1 MAIVFHCEAC
11 KKKISAPDGAGGKY
25 AACPHCK
32 HRVYIPLPK
41 TEVEA
46 EELTLAPIDENE
58 ERQRQE
64 LMRETYR
71 LQQSLLK
78 EKEVP
83 EGADLAAAA
92 QMDER
97 ELLKQIIIYLR
108 QMADGEIGEGQKTA
122 ERIMQNKRK
131 AATLLDRLA
140 VSDMPEPELADI
152 PQNVLAKLIKSFRAK
167 LQ

>member
-11 KKKISAPDGAGGKY
+11 KKKIQAPDGTGGKY
-25 AACPHCK
+25 APCPYCK

-41 TEVEA
+41 SELEGD
-46 EELTLAPIDENE
+46 ELTLAPIDENE

-64 LMRETYR
+64 MMRETYK
-71 LQQSLLK
+71 LQQNLLK
-78 EKEVP
+78 EKVIP

-92 QMDER
+92 QMDDR

-108 QMADGEIGEGQKTA
+108 QMADGELADAQKTS
-122 ERIMQNKRK
+122 EKIMQNKRK
-131 AATLLDRLA
+131 AATMLDRLA
-140 VSDMPEPELADI
+140 VADMPEPELMDV
-152 PQNVLAKLIKSFRAK
+152 PQNILAKLIKNFRAK